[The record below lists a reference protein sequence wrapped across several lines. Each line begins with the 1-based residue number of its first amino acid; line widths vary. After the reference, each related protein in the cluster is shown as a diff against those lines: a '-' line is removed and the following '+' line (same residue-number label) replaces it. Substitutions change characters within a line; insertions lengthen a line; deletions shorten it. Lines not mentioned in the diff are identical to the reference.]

1 MFERAISSFRISSE
15 RRSYRLH
22 LVVKCQV
29 GQIPRPDRKLIDL
42 LEKIEMTVTT
52 EFPIPLHEYQVVPLD
67 PKNPTLTAEQRT
79 QLDKNIQLCRDAIVF
94 FTAIADAKGLG
105 GHTGG
110 PYDTVPETL
119 IMHGFMEHSKNGGT
133 PEVLPIFFD
142 EAGHRVATQ
151 YLMAVLEGDM
161 DIEKLFHYREYLSH
175 LPGHPERGFTP
186 GVKFSSGRLGHMW
199 PFVNGVAIANP
210 NQVVF
215 MLGSDGSQMEGNDA
229 EAARLAVAQNLNVK
243 VVVDDN
249 DVTIA
254 GHPSEYLKGFDVSKT
269 LEGHGLTVNTG
280 DGEDLDSLYAR
291 MCEAVTHDGPVAL
304 MNKRKMCVGIKGLE
318 GSAHGHDVIKT
329 AVAIEHLKSRGRD
342 AAAEYL
348 TTVEKGPGGPS
359 HQGSDGSSIGKN
371 RDLFG
376 KIMNGILDKIP
387 EEQRIESIRVFDCDL
402 EGSCGLN
409 HIRAEHPEVFVRG
422 GIMERGNFSAAAG
435 FGYERGKQGVFA
447 TFSAFLEMVVS
458 EITMARLNQS
468 NVLAHF
474 SHAGCD
480 DMADNTCHFGLN
492 NMFSDNGLPE
502 EGHDNTRLYFPA
514 DQHQFKKCLETIYSQ
529 EGLRFIFSTR
539 SGVPDL
545 LNEEGNKVFGDDYE
559 FVPGKDDVIREGT
572 AGYIVTFGETTYRA
586 LDAVIRLKESG
597 TDVGL
602 ICKSTLNVYDEEM
615 MAKLAAA
622 PAVLVAESFNVKTGL
637 GSRFGTELLKR
648 GFKGNYNNIG
658 THKEGSGGL
667 WQQMGYQGLDSD
679 GIMASMQKL
688 T

>member
-1 MFERAISSFRISSE
+1 MA
-15 RRSYRLH
+15 
-22 LVVKCQV
+22 V
-29 GQIPRPDRKLIDL
+29 GTD
-42 LEKIEMTVTT
+42 
-52 EFPIPLHEYQVVPLD
+52 FPIALHEYKVVELD
-67 PKNPTLTAEQRT
+67 PNTNQLTDEQRE
-79 QLDKNIQLCRDAIVF
+79 QLQKNIKLCRDAIVF

-119 IMHGFMEHSKNGGT
+119 IMHGFMEFGKKGGT
-133 PEVLPIFFD
+133 PAVLPIFFD

-151 YLMAVLEGDM
+151 YLMAVLEGEM

-210 NQVVF
+210 DKVVC

-229 EAARLAVAQNLNVK
+229 EAARLAVAQRLNVK
-243 VVVDDN
+243 LLIDDN

-254 GHPSEYLKGFDVSKT
+254 GHPSDYLKGFSVTDT
-269 LEGHGLTVNTG
+269 LAGHGLEVCTG
-280 DGEDLDSLYAR
+280 DGEDLDSLYSR
-291 MCEAVTHDGPVAL
+291 MCQAVTTDGPIAL
-304 MNKRKMCVGIKGLE
+304 MNKREMCVGIEALE

-329 AVAIEHLKSRGRD
+329 AVAIEHLKSQGQD

-348 TTVEKGPGGPS
+348 TTVTKGPGGPS
-359 HQGSDGSSIGKN
+359 YEGSDAKSVGKN
-371 RDLFG
+371 RDAFG
-376 KIMNGILDKIP
+376 KIVNGILDGIP
-387 EEQRIESIRVFDCDL
+387 EAKRIETVRVFDCDL

-422 GIMERGNFSAAAG
+422 GIMERGNYSAAAG
-435 FGYERGKQGVFA
+435 FGFEKGKQGIFA

-458 EITMARLNQS
+458 EVTMARLNQS

-492 NMFSDNGLPE
+492 NMFGDNGLPD
-502 EGHDNTRLYFPA
+502 EGNDTTRLYFPA
-514 DQHQFKKCLETIYSQ
+514 DQHQFKKCLEKIFNDA
-529 EGLRFIFSTR
+529 GLRFMFSTR

-545 LNEEGNKVFGDDYE
+545 LTESGEKLFGDGYE
-559 FVPGKDDVIREGT
+559 FVSGKDDVVREGT
-572 AGYIVTFGETTYRA
+572 AGYIVSFGETTYRA
-586 LDAVIRLKESG
+586 LDAVIKLKAEG
-597 TDVGL
+597 IDFGL

-615 MAKLAAA
+615 MKKLAAS
-622 PAVLVAESFNVKTGL
+622 PAVLVAESFNVKNGL
-637 GSRFGTELLKR
+637 GAKFGTELLKR
-648 GFKGNYNNIG
+648 GFKGSYNNIG

-667 WQQMGYQGLDSD
+667 WQQMGYQGLDSE
-679 GIMASMQKL
+679 GIIKSVKAL
-688 T
+688 L

>member
-1 MFERAISSFRISSE
+1 MRMHTTLTVVFPERTLMSA
-15 RRSYRLH
+15 
-22 LVVKCQV
+22 VA
-29 GQIPRPDRKLIDL
+29 
-42 LEKIEMTVTT
+42 
-52 EFPIPLHEYQVVPLD
+52 EFPIPLHDYKVVRLD
-67 PKNPTLTAEQRT
+67 PRQPKLTDEQRQ
-79 QLDKNIQLCRDAIVF
+79 QLKTNIQICRDAIIF

-110 PYDTVPETL
+110 PYDTVPETV
-119 IMHGFMEHSKNGGT
+119 IMHGMMENARQGGS
-133 PEVLPIFFD
+133 PDVLPVFFD

-151 YLMAVLEGDM
+151 YLMAVLEGEM
-161 DIEKLFHYREYLSH
+161 PIEKLFHYREYLSH

-210 NQVVF
+210 NKVVF

-243 VVVDDN
+243 LLIDDN

-254 GHPSEYLKGFDVSKT
+254 GHPSNYLPGYEVSKT
-269 LEGHGLTVNTG
+269 LAGHGLKICIG
-280 DGEDLDSLYAR
+280 EGEDLDSLYSR
-291 MCEAVTHDGPVAL
+291 MCAAVTADGPIAL
-304 MNKRKMCVGIKGLE
+304 INKRQMCVGINGLE

-329 AVAIEHLKSRGRD
+329 AVAIEYLEGRGQKE
-342 AAAEYL
+342 AAEYL
-348 TTVEKGPGGPS
+348 KTVTKGPGGPS
-359 HQGSDGSSIGKN
+359 HQGSDAKSIGKN
-371 RDLFG
+371 RDAFG
-376 KIMNGILDKIP
+376 KIINEILDGMSK
-387 EEQRIESIRVFDCDL
+387 EERVASVRVFDCDL

-409 HIRAEHPEVFVRG
+409 HIRASHPEVFVRG

-435 FGYERGKQGVFA
+435 FGFEAGKQGIFG

-492 NMFSDNGLPE
+492 NMFAANGLPD
-502 EGHDNTRLYFPA
+502 EGRDTTRLYFPA
-514 DQHQFKKCLETIYSQ
+514 DQHQFKACLKRIFNEA
-529 EGLRFIFSTR
+529 GLRFVFSTR

-545 LNEEGNKVFGDDYE
+545 LDDNGNRFYGDDYE

-586 LDAVIRLKESG
+586 LDAVLRLKAAG
-597 TDVGL
+597 LDVGL
-602 ICKSTLNVYDEEM
+602 ICKSTLNVYDEEV
-615 MAKLAAA
+615 MAKLAVA
-622 PAVLVAESFNVKTGL
+622 PAVLVAESFNVNTGL
-637 GSRFGTELLKR
+637 GSRLGTELLKR
-648 GFKGNYNNIG
+648 GFKGSYNNIG

-667 WQQMGYQGLDSD
+667 WQQMGYQGLDAD
-679 GIMASMQKL
+679 GILATMKKL
-688 T
+688 IG